1 MQSRTDMAEKTYD
14 EWVPADYLR
23 EYYGTKV
30 DADEQNAIR
39 YFVEQQ
45 RDSKRG
51 PVLCF
56 GSGPT
61 LHHVFSSAPYA
72 TALYLADYLPVN
84 LAEIEKWRQRAPGA
98 HDWSPFVRYT
108 LSCELDREPTEAEI
122 AARLELTR
130 ERIAGLLPTDAGL
143 ERPLGPDFHRYF
155 STVLTPFCAEA
166 ATTDRAVWVRYS
178 RNIASLVAPGG
189 RLLTAAVRRCDE
201 YRVGPRFFATTNI
214 DEKDLRAVLSED
226 FAPSTIQVEA
236 REVPE
241 HAQQGYSSILLARA
255 DRASST

>member
-1 MQSRTDMAEKTYD
+1 MVEEVEETFD

-39 YFVEQQ
+39 YFVEEQ
-45 RDSKRG
+45 RGSELG

-61 LHHVFSSAPYA
+61 LHHVFSAAPYA
-72 TALYLADYLPVN
+72 SALYLADYLPVN
-84 LAEIEKWRQRAPGA
+84 LAEIEKWQKRAPGA

-108 LSCELDREPTEAEI
+108 LSCELAREPSAAEVT
-122 AARLELTR
+122 ARLELTR
-130 ERIAGLLPTDAGL
+130 ARIAGLLPTDAGL

-155 STVLTPFCAEA
+155 TTVLTPFCAEA
-166 ATTDRAVWVRYS
+166 ATTDKAVWARYS

-189 RLLTAAVRRCDE
+189 RLLTAAVRHCHK
-201 YRVGPRFFATTNI
+201 YRVGRRYFPTTYI
-214 DEKDLRAVLSED
+214 DENDLRAVLTED
-226 FAPSTIQVEA
+226 FPSNTIQVEA

-241 HAQQGYSSILLARA
+241 HVEQGYSSILLARA
-255 DRASST
+255 DQAKHG